1 MEHFYSFTM
10 STINHHSF
18 MRWNNSVKSA
28 KKEKEVAP
36 VFDPCSFDENAME
49 REFMVTALSA

>member
-1 MEHFYSFTM
+1 
-10 STINHHSF
+10 